1 MSEKK
6 KSITGKA
13 FDFGLLRRIFVYVKP
28 YRGIF
33 YISLSVSIFLAF
45 FSLVRP
51 ILTGYTVDHYIA
63 GKDANMLFVMSM
75 VMVAILVV
83 EALVQFTDTY
93 LTNWIGQTVIRD
105 LRVDVFKHL
114 AGMRLKYFDS
124 TPVGMMVTRSVSDI
138 ETIAEIFS
146 EGLIVIMSDL
156 LKIVVIIGVM
166 FWIDPWLALICLTP
180 IPLLLIATNWFK
192 NAIRSA
198 FQDVRTQVARLNT
211 FVQEHI
217 TGMSLVQIFNREEK
231 EMQKFEEINAKHR
244 DANVRSVWYYSIFFP
259 IVEILSSVSLALLAW
274 RGGEGVLANK
284 IEMGHIVIFIMLIHM
299 LFRPIRQLADR
310 FNTLQMGMVGLERV
324 FKVLDTHEVIDNKGT
339 AIASDIKGAI
349 EFKNVW
355 FAYNNEDWVL
365 KNISF
370 SAKAGEKVALVGATG
385 AGKSSVINLLGRFY
399 EYNKGSITVD
409 GKDIR
414 DYELSSLRKNIGV
427 VLQDVFLFPGSVF
440 SNISLND
447 ESITREQAIEA
458 ARFVGADD
466 FISRLPEGYDFN
478 VMERGAMLSVG
489 QRQLISFIR
498 AYVHD
503 PRVLVLDEATSSI
516 DSESEQLIQQAIE
529 RITGGRTSIIIAH
542 RLATIQKAD
551 RILVFDK
558 GEIVE
563 EGNHQELLAKNGQY
577 RKLYE
582 LQFKKETVDV

>member
-28 YRGIF
+28 YRGVF

-63 GKDANMLFVMSM
+63 GKDANMLFIMCL

-114 AGMRLKYFDS
+114 AAMRLKYFDS

-274 RGGEGVLANK
+274 WGGEGVLGNK

-339 AIASDIKGAI
+339 ANASGIKGAI

-355 FAYNNEDWVL
+355 FAYNGEDWVL

-399 EYNKGSITVD
+399 EYNRGSITVD
-409 GKDIR
+409 GRDIR

-563 EGNHQELLAKNGQY
+563 VGNHQELLAKNGQY

-582 LQFKKETVDV
+582 LQFKKETVDA